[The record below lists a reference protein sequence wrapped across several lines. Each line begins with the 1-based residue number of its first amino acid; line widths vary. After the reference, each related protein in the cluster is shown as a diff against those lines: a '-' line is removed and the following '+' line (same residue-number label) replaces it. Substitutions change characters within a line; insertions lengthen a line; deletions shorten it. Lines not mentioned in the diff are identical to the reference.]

1 MLPTRCETSAAFC
14 PSVWPDA
21 VAAAAIDSPPSL
33 IRSKRRDT
41 PPGTPSIV
49 STGLTIMWAADAIG
63 RAAALAAASANSLD
77 LLILS
82 SWARA

>member
-14 PSVWPDA
+14 SPLWPDA
-21 VAAAAIDSPPSL
+21 LAAAAIDSPPSL

-41 PPGTPSIV
+41 PPGKPSIV
-49 STGLTIMWAADAIG
+49 STGLTIILAADVTG
-63 RAAALAAASANSLD
+63 RATALAAASANSWVW
-77 LLILS
+77 LILS